1 MRTTKK
7 EKSSYLRFVQLDRF
21 VSKEGSPGPGSL
33 WLAFVSV
40 PDTLSFSSVIST
52 LELDSGLTSSGILIL
67 RVNPDISLSGL
78 FNKEASS
85 ADKVLSLVMICRM
98 VPWFLLRPSNPSQSW
113 RIDFDSYNRK
123 QSGEGGGCSSCRLKC
138 ERRRMGGGIFK

>member
-1 MRTTKK
+1 MKIIIKWRRNRKERRTRKMRNEKK
-7 EKSSYLRFVQLDRF
+7 DKRFYLRFGQVDRF
-21 VSKEGSPGPGSL
+21 DSKEGSPGPGSL
-33 WLAFVSV
+33 WLSLVSV

-52 LELDSGLTSSGILIL
+52 LELGSGFTSSGILIL

-113 RIDFDSYNRK
+113 RKDFDSWR
-123 QSGEGGGCSSCRLKC
+123 
-138 ERRRMGGGIFK
+138 